1 MFGFGEKKD
10 NNSNGKPVVKINTFK
25 ETKEI
30 VTIIGVET
38 QIQGTI
44 RTKGSIRIDGKVE
57 GSIDEAAGVIIGP
70 TGQIHGDVAA
80 TSVVVGGKVT
90 GNVTA
95 HETLEL
101 QPKAHV
107 YGDIH
112 SPQHGLTI
120 APGAI
125 FEGNCVMTSEKN
137 KIIEMDLKDLKGNV
151 KERV

>member
-1 MFGFGEKKD
+1 MFGMGEKNNNMPKVVSPKD
-10 NNSNGKPVVKINTFK
+10 LNQ
-25 ETKEI
+25 I
-30 VTIIGVET
+30 VTIIGPET

-44 RTKGSIRIDGKVE
+44 RTKGSIRIDGKIE

-70 TGQIHGDVAA
+70 TGQVHGDVAA
-80 TSVVVGGKVT
+80 TNVVVGGKVT

-95 HETLEL
+95 HQTLEL
-101 QPKAHV
+101 QPKGHV

-112 SPQHGLTI
+112 APQHGLSI

-137 KIIEMDLKDLKGNV
+137 KVIEMDIKDMKPRV
-151 KERV
+151 TERV